1 MLRNWIINKLTNEEE
16 SCRRTLIQQLNISGT
31 LATLL
36 VQRGIKT
43 YNDAKAF
50 FRPEVGLLHD
60 PFLLNDMDKAVERLH
75 RALQK
80 NEKILVYGDYDVDGT
95 TAVALVYKFLQNFS
109 SNIDFYIPDRND
121 EGYGIS
127 YKGIDFAAENQ
138 FGLIIVL
145 DCGIKAIEKVAYA
158 SEKGVDIII
167 CDHHTPDSTLP
178 NAVAVLDPKRT
189 DSTYPYG
196 HLSGCGVGFKLIQAY
211 ALTHNIEW
219 EKLQPL
225 LDLLAVSIAS
235 DIVPITGE
243 NRVLMHMGLKQLN
256 TTPSVGLQAIMEL
269 CELVKKNSDGQ
280 LCFTTKITTS
290 DIVFKI
296 GPRINASGR
305 MSSGREAVELLV
317 ADHPETA
324 NKKSESID
332 QYNQLRK
339 DLDKQATEE
348 ARKFIDAMPK
358 DEQTSSIVVYNQE
371 WNKGVIGIVAS
382 RLSEHYYKPAVVLTL
397 SNGFAT
403 GSARSVI
410 GFDLYK
416 AIDSCRDLLENFG
429 GHTYAAGLT
438 LRLENIAEFK
448 ERFQQYVEEH
458 LNEEQQVPQIDIDAE
473 LHFTEINHRFFS
485 TLQQFAPFGPDNNKP
500 VFVTYNVVD
509 TQHRCRLVGQGNK
522 HIKIDVRDIIGGP
535 SMSGIAFNAHDA
547 ENTIKYINSGMPFH
561 ICYTLE
567 ENNYNGKQS
576 IQLMVK
582 DIKIP

>member
-1 MLRNWIINKLTNEEE
+1 MLRDWIVNKLTDEEE
-16 SCRRTLIQQLNISGT
+16 LCRKTLAQQLSISGT
-31 LATLL
+31 LANLL
-36 VQRGIKT
+36 VQRGIRT
-43 YNDAKAF
+43 YDQAKAF

-60 PFLLNDMDKAVERLH
+60 PFLLNDMDKAVERLN
-75 RALQK
+75 RALQQD
-80 NEKILVYGDYDVDGT
+80 EKILVYGDYDVDGT

-109 SNIDFYIPDRND
+109 TNIDYYIPDRND
-121 EGYGIS
+121 EGYGVS
-127 YKGIDFAAENQ
+127 YKGIDFAAEND
-138 FGLIIVL
+138 FKLIIVL

-158 SEKGVDIII
+158 AQRGVDIII
-167 CDHHTPDSTLP
+167 CDHHTPDSELP
-178 NAVAVLDPKRT
+178 KAVAVLDPKRT

-196 HLSGCGVGFKLIQAY
+196 HLSGCGVGFKLVQAFAIQY
-211 ALTHNIEW
+211 GISW
-219 EKLQPL
+219 DKLQPL

-243 NRVLMHMGLKQLN
+243 NRTLMHLGLKQLN
-256 TTPSVGLQAIMEL
+256 ASPSMGLKAIMEL
-269 CELVKKNSDGQ
+269 CELTD
-280 LCFTTKITTS
+280 TKVTTS

-305 MSSGREAVELLV
+305 MSSGKEAVELLI
-317 ADHPETA
+317 ANNEETA
-324 NKKSESID
+324 RRKGESID

-348 ARKFIDAMPK
+348 ARKFIDATPT

-448 ERFQQYVEEH
+448 ERFQQYVEIH
-458 LNEEQQVPQIDIDAE
+458 LKEEQQVPQIEIDAAI
-473 LHFTEINHRFFS
+473 HFAEINHAFFS
-485 TLQQFAPFGPDNNKP
+485 TLQQFAPFGPDNSKP
-500 VFVTYNVVD
+500 VFVTYNVID
-509 TQHRCRLVGQGNK
+509 HQHRCRLVGQGNK
-522 HIKIDVRDIIGGP
+522 HIKLDVRDITGGP

-567 ENNYNGKQS
+567 ENNFNGKKS
-576 IQLMVK
+576 IQLMIK

>member
-1 MLRNWIINKLTNEEE
+1 M
-16 SCRRTLIQQLNISGT
+16 
-31 LATLL
+31 
-36 VQRGIKT
+36 
-43 YNDAKAF
+43 
-50 FRPEVGLLHD
+50 
-60 PFLLNDMDKAVERLH
+60 
-75 RALQK
+75 
-80 NEKILVYGDYDVDGT
+80 
-95 TAVALVYKFLQNFS
+95 
-109 SNIDFYIPDRND
+109 
-121 EGYGIS
+121 
-127 YKGIDFAAENQ
+127 
-138 FGLIIVL
+138 
-145 DCGIKAIEKVAYA
+145 
-158 SEKGVDIII
+158 DIII
-167 CDHHTPDSTLP
+167 CDHHTPDSELP
-178 NAVAVLDPKRT
+178 KAVAVLDPKRT

-196 HLSGCGVGFKLIQAY
+196 HLSGCGVGFKLVQAFAIQY
-211 ALTHNIEW
+211 GIGW
-219 EKLQPL
+219 DKLQPL

-243 NRVLMHMGLKQLN
+243 NRTLMHLGLKQLN
-256 TTPSVGLQAIMEL
+256 ASPSMGLKAIMEL
-269 CELVKKNSDGQ
+269 CELTD
-280 LCFTTKITTS
+280 TKVTTS

-305 MSSGREAVELLV
+305 MSSGKEAVELLI
-317 ADHPETA
+317 ANNEETA
-324 NKKSESID
+324 RRKGESID

-348 ARKFIDAMPK
+348 ARKFIDATPTN
-358 DEQTSSIVVYNQE
+358 EQTSSIVVYNQE

-448 ERFQQYVEEH
+448 ERFQQYVEIH
-458 LNEEQQVPQIDIDAE
+458 LKEEQQVPQIEIDAAI
-473 LHFTEINHRFFS
+473 HFAEINHAFFS
-485 TLQQFAPFGPDNNKP
+485 TLQQFAPFGPDNSKP
-500 VFVTYNVVD
+500 VFVTYNVID
-509 TQHRCRLVGQGNK
+509 HQHRCRLVGQGNK
-522 HIKIDVRDIIGGP
+522 HIKLDVRDITGGP

-567 ENNYNGKQS
+567 ENNFNGKKS
-576 IQLMVK
+576 IQLMIK

>member
-1 MLRNWIINKLTNEEE
+1 MLRDWIVNKLTDEEE
-16 SCRRTLIQQLNISGT
+16 LCRKTLAQQLSISGT

-36 VQRGIKT
+36 VQRGIRT
-43 YNDAKAF
+43 YDQAKAF

-60 PFLLNDMDKAVERLH
+60 PFLLNDMDKAVERLN
-75 RALQK
+75 RALQQD
-80 NEKILVYGDYDVDGT
+80 EKILVYGDYDVDGT

-109 SNIDFYIPDRND
+109 TNIDYYIPDRND
-121 EGYGIS
+121 EGYGVS
-127 YKGIDFAAENQ
+127 YKGIDFAAEND
-138 FGLIIVL
+138 FKLIIVL

-158 SEKGVDIII
+158 AQRGVDIII
-167 CDHHTPDSTLP
+167 CDHHTPDSELP
-178 NAVAVLDPKRT
+178 KAVAVLDPKRT

-196 HLSGCGVGFKLIQAY
+196 HLSGCGVGFKLVQAFAIQY
-211 ALTHNIEW
+211 GIGW
-219 EKLQPL
+219 DKLQPL

-243 NRVLMHMGLKQLN
+243 NRTLMHLGLKQLN
-256 TTPSVGLQAIMEL
+256 ASPSMGLKAIMEL
-269 CELVKKNSDGQ
+269 CELTD
-280 LCFTTKITTS
+280 TKVTTS

-305 MSSGREAVELLV
+305 MSSGKEAVELLI
-317 ADHPETA
+317 ANNEETA
-324 NKKSESID
+324 RRKGESID

-348 ARKFIDAMPK
+348 ARKFIDATPT

-448 ERFQQYVEEH
+448 ERFQQYVEIH
-458 LNEEQQVPQIDIDAE
+458 LKEEQQVPQIEIDAAI
-473 LHFTEINHRFFS
+473 HFAEINHAFFS
-485 TLQQFAPFGPDNNKP
+485 TLQQFAPFGPDNSKP
-500 VFVTYNVVD
+500 VFVTYNVID
-509 TQHRCRLVGQGNK
+509 HQHRCRLVGQGNK
-522 HIKIDVRDIIGGP
+522 HIKLDVRDITGGP

-567 ENNYNGKQS
+567 ENNFNGKKS
-576 IQLMVK
+576 IQLMIK

>member
-1 MLRNWIINKLTNEEE
+1 MLRDWIVNKLTDEEE
-16 SCRRTLIQQLNISGT
+16 LCRKTLAQQLSISGT
-31 LATLL
+31 LANLL
-36 VQRGIKT
+36 VQRGIRT
-43 YNDAKAF
+43 YDQAKAF

-60 PFLLNDMDKAVERLH
+60 PFLLNDMDKAVERLN
-75 RALQK
+75 RALQQD
-80 NEKILVYGDYDVDGT
+80 EKILVYGDYDVDGT

-109 SNIDFYIPDRND
+109 TNIDYYIPDRND
-121 EGYGIS
+121 EGYGVS
-127 YKGIDFAAENQ
+127 YKGIDFAAEND
-138 FGLIIVL
+138 FKLIIVL

-158 SEKGVDIII
+158 AQRGVDIII
-167 CDHHTPDSTLP
+167 CDHHTPDSELP
-178 NAVAVLDPKRT
+178 KAVAVLDPKRT

-196 HLSGCGVGFKLIQAY
+196 HLSGCGVGFKLVQAFAIQY
-211 ALTHNIEW
+211 GIGW
-219 EKLQPL
+219 DKLQPL

-243 NRVLMHMGLKQLN
+243 NRTLMHLGLKQLN
-256 TTPSVGLQAIMEL
+256 ASPSMGLKAIMEL
-269 CELVKKNSDGQ
+269 CELTD
-280 LCFTTKITTS
+280 TKVTTS
-290 DIVFKI
+290 DIVFKF

-305 MSSGREAVELLV
+305 MSSGKEAVELLI
-317 ADHPETA
+317 ANNEETA
-324 NKKSESID
+324 RRKGESID

-348 ARKFIDAMPK
+348 ARKFIDATPT

-448 ERFQQYVEEH
+448 ERFQQYVEIH
-458 LNEEQQVPQIDIDAE
+458 LKEEQQVPQIEIDAAI
-473 LHFTEINHRFFS
+473 HFAEINHAFFS
-485 TLQQFAPFGPDNNKP
+485 TLQQFAPFGPDNSKP
-500 VFVTYNVVD
+500 VFVTYNVID
-509 TQHRCRLVGQGNK
+509 HQHRCRLVGQGNK
-522 HIKIDVRDIIGGP
+522 HIKLDVRDITGGP

-567 ENNYNGKQS
+567 ENNFNGKKS
-576 IQLMVK
+576 IQLMIK

>member
-1 MLRNWIINKLTNEEE
+1 MLRDWIVNKLTDEEE
-16 SCRRTLIQQLNISGT
+16 LCRKTLAQQLSISGT
-31 LATLL
+31 LANLL
-36 VQRGIKT
+36 VQRGIRT
-43 YNDAKAF
+43 YDQAKAF

-60 PFLLNDMDKAVERLH
+60 PFLLNDMDKAVERLN
-75 RALQK
+75 RALQQD
-80 NEKILVYGDYDVDGT
+80 EKILVYGDYDVDGT

-109 SNIDFYIPDRND
+109 TNIDYYIPDRND
-121 EGYGIS
+121 EGYGVS
-127 YKGIDFAAENQ
+127 YKGIDFAAEND
-138 FGLIIVL
+138 FKLIIVL

-158 SEKGVDIII
+158 AQRGVDIII
-167 CDHHTPDSTLP
+167 CDHHTPDSELP
-178 NAVAVLDPKRT
+178 KAVSVLDPKRT

-196 HLSGCGVGFKLIQAY
+196 HLSGCGVGFKLVQAFAIQY
-211 ALTHNIEW
+211 GIGW
-219 EKLQPL
+219 DKLQPL

-243 NRVLMHMGLKQLN
+243 NRTLMHLGLKQLN
-256 TTPSVGLQAIMEL
+256 ASPSMGLKAIMEL
-269 CELVKKNSDGQ
+269 CELTD
-280 LCFTTKITTS
+280 TKVTTS

-305 MSSGREAVELLV
+305 MSSGKEAVELLI
-317 ADHPETA
+317 ANNEETA
-324 NKKSESID
+324 RRKGESID

-348 ARKFIDAMPK
+348 ARKFIDATPT

-448 ERFQQYVEEH
+448 ERFQQYVEIH
-458 LNEEQQVPQIDIDAE
+458 LKEEQQVPQIEIDAAI
-473 LHFTEINHRFFS
+473 HFAEINHAFFS
-485 TLQQFAPFGPDNNKP
+485 TLQQFAPFGPDNSKP
-500 VFVTYNVVD
+500 VFVTYNVID
-509 TQHRCRLVGQGNK
+509 HQHRCRLVGQGNK
-522 HIKIDVRDIIGGP
+522 HIKLDVRDITGGP

-567 ENNYNGKQS
+567 ENNFNGKKS
-576 IQLMVK
+576 IQLMIK